1 MKISMAEAHRI
12 AAMALWVSIS
22 RGDLQGEPFDSALEM
37 LHMKY
42 DIFATERKYF
52 GSFEDKMRYLEEE

>member
-1 MKISMAEAHRI
+1 
-12 AAMALWVSIS
+12 VSIS